1 MENSVMGKTGWQVL
15 EGRLIPKMTF
25 AIRIWRVARGYCK
38 YKGAILY
45 QQVIPRH
52 KEQGDIRG
60 NSSLGTLTLI
70 LMSPYYFICP
80 LYGKDFYF

>member
-25 AIRIWRVARGYCK
+25 AIRIWRVTRGYCK
-38 YKGAILY
+38 YKGVILY

-52 KEQGDIRG
+52 KEQGDIRD

-70 LMSPYYFICP
+70 FNVPLLFYMSPIW
-80 LYGKDFYF
+80 